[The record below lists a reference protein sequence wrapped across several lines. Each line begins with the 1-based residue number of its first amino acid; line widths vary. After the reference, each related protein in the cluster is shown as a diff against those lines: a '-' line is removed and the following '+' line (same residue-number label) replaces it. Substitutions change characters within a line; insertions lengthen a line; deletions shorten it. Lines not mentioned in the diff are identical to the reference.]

1 MTFTRDR
8 FTWLAYF
15 MLAFYAYLQAA
26 LGPLIPFL
34 RDELHMNYTIS
45 GLHLSAFALGM
56 MTAGLTADRVAR
68 RFGRYRVFWFGGAG
82 MVIGALLLASGQSP
96 QVTILSVLFMSIT
109 GSFLLVMIQATLA
122 DQHGEARA
130 IALTEANVAA
140 SVSAALAPVFIGQG
154 EALGFGWRIGLYIGM
169 MAWLAAVTTCRRI
182 PLPEAGADG
191 RANDP
196 HMRLPRAYWAYW
208 FVVILSVS
216 MEWCMIFWAADFL
229 EKVAR
234 LNKDTAATSISLFF
248 LATVIGRAA
257 GSRLSRTVDT
267 GRLLL
272 GALAIIVIGFP
283 IFWLTHEPLLNVIGL
298 SLCGLGI
305 ANLFPLTLSVASR
318 VGTAQPNRASA
329 RVSLAAGL
337 AILVAPQTLAG
348 LADQIGIWNAYAI
361 MPFLLV
367 GAIIVT
373 LVANRMAAEEAP
385 APEQPIRGAA
395 LEKVKL

>member
-1 MTFTRDR
+1 LNFTRDR

-15 MLAFYAYLQAA
+15 MLAFYAYLQST

-56 MTAGLTADRVAR
+56 MMAGLTADRAAR

-82 MVIGALLLASGQSP
+82 MVVGALLLALGQSP
-96 QVTILSVLFMSIT
+96 PVTILSVLFMSVT
-109 GSFLLVMIQATLA
+109 GSYLLVMIQAALA
-122 DQHGEARA
+122 DQHGEQRA

-140 SVSAALAPVFIGQG
+140 SIAASLAPIFVGQG
-154 EALGFGWRIGLYIGM
+154 QALGLGWRIGLYIGM
-169 MAWLAAVTTCRRI
+169 MAWLAAVTTSRRI
-182 PLPEAGADG
+182 PLPEAGAGGSVDDFP
-191 RANDP
+191 A
-196 HMRLPRAYWAYW
+196 RLPRAFWAYW
-208 FVVILSVS
+208 FVVVLSVS

-229 EKVAR
+229 EKIAS

-248 LATVIGRAA
+248 LATVVGRAT
-257 GSRLSRTVDT
+257 GSRLSRTIDT
-267 GRLLL
+267 GKLLL
-272 GALAIIVIGFP
+272 GALAIVVIGFP
-283 IFWLTHEPLLNVIGL
+283 MFWLSRQPLLNVTGL
-298 SLCGLGI
+298 FLCGLGI
-305 ANLFPLTLSVASR
+305 ANLFPLTLSAASH

-329 RVSLAAGL
+329 RVSLAGGL

-373 LVANRMAAEEAP
+373 LIANRMAAQEFP
-385 APEQPIRGAA
+385 AQAQSLHGAEFENA
-395 LEKVKL
+395 KL